1 MPRDVKIKVPTMNDI
16 LPEEFREH
24 MFEAYKEGLLAVRSL
39 IDAQVEKIEKGEAE
53 KESKVVK
60 KIEIE

>member
-1 MPRDVKIKVPTMNDI
+1 MPRDVKLKIPTMDDI

-24 MFEAYKEGLLAVRSL
+24 MFEAYKESLLAFRSL
-39 IDAQVEKIEKGEAE
+39 IDAQVKKIEKGETE

>member
-1 MPRDVKIKVPTMNDI
+1 MPRDVKLKIPTMDDI

-24 MFEAYKEGLLAVRSL
+24 MFEAYKESLLAFRSL
-39 IDAQVEKIEKGEAE
+39 IDAQVKKIEEGETE

>member
-1 MPRDVKIKVPTMNDI
+1 MPRDVKVKIPTMDDVF
-16 LPEEFREH
+16 PEEFREH
-24 MFEAYKEGLLAVRSL
+24 MFEAYKESLLAIRSL
-39 IDAQVEKIEKGEAE
+39 VDAQVKKIEKGKEE